1 MTTLTKSRIKAG
13 ITQAATMLLTVLAWV
28 TAHGSNPLPGLV
40 PERTWQA
47 VTLVAALAIGVWNGW
62 KNQNWTGAAVAAQSL
77 LDHIKAGA
85 DTEDQPGTTWYAT
98 EAMKNPETPVDVA
111 KLEADR
117 AEDEAVASKL
127 GDVASDVTPATTDVT
142 PAMTSETLPTGATA
156 GAAA

>member
-1 MTTLTKSRIKAG
+1 MTPITKSRIQAG

-28 TAHGSNPLPGLV
+28 AAQGSNPLAGLLPDSV
-40 PERTWQA
+40 WQW
-47 VTLVAALAIGVWNGW
+47 VTIIAALIVGVWNGW

-85 DTEDQPGTTWYAT
+85 DTEDQPGTTET
-98 EAMKNPETPVDVA
+98 MKNPETPVDVA

-156 GAAA
+156 EAAA